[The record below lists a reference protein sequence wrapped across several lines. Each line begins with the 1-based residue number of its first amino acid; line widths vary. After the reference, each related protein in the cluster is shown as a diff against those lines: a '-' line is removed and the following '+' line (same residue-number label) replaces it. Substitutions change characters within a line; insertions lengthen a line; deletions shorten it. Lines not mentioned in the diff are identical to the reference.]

1 MGNSVAPQMLAYPTS
16 SAAGGSLY
24 ETSAALGGTS
34 VITLQ
39 VTNEGRAKV
48 GLCRLK
54 IKRVSGTAANFTPY
68 IFSKAGVTTAGDISQ
83 EYAGAATAIATLFDP
98 AEPQSAPVPMM
109 TDENGRLYLMI
120 GPDAGADNVF
130 YYMLRFFV
138 YR

>member
-1 MGNSVAPQMLAYPTS
+1 MGNVAPQMLAYPTS
-16 SAAGGSLY
+16 SAAGGELY
-24 ETSAALGGTS
+24 ETSAALGSTS

-48 GLCRLK
+48 GLCRIK
-54 IKRVSGTAANFTPY
+54 IKRVSGTGLNFTPY
-68 IFSKAGVTTAGDISQ
+68 IFSKSGVTTAGDISQ
-83 EYAGAATAIATLFDP
+83 EYAGAATAVGTLFDP

-109 TDENGRLYLMI
+109 TDANGRLYLMI

-130 YYMLRFFV
+130 TYMLRFFV